1 MFTKAIKLKRKFLA
15 ARENVADKV
24 NEIAKESGRTV
35 FSIVNEALSAFIAA
49 KEAGRTLLSIIEE
62 GKNAQLARNAGM
74 ILVPEASYDS
84 LLESCA
90 IVPRIYDGW
99 KSAGTVFG
107 KYLYVNEIHEDTE
120 SVETALKEVIG
131 GNPDVAFSKEKLV
144 CISPRLGVKQ
154 TEAVS
159 AFLEGLLQSL
169 NLTVTAKEV
178 SKGIIII
185 TFKQEGE

>member
-1 MFTKAIKLKRKFLA
+1 MKRKFLA
-15 ARENVADKV
+15 AKENVADKV

-35 FSIVNEALSAFIAA
+35 FSIVNEALSAFVIA
-49 KEAGRTLLSIIEE
+49 KEAGRSLPSIIEE

-74 ILVPEASYDS
+74 ILVPEASYDI

-90 IVPRIYDGW
+90 ITPRVYDGW
-99 KSAGTVFG
+99 KTAGAVFG
-107 KYLYVNEIHEDTE
+107 KYLYVNEIHEDTR

-131 GNPDVAFSKEKLV
+131 GNPDIAFTEEKVV
-144 CISPRLGVKQ
+144 CISPRMVEKQ

-159 AFLEGLLQSL
+159 AFLEGLLHSL
-169 NLTVTAKEV
+169 NLTVTAKEI

-185 TFKQEGE
+185 TFKREGE

>member
-15 ARENVADKV
+15 AKENVAERV

-35 FSIVNEALSAFIAA
+35 FSIVNEALSAFIIA
-49 KEAGRTLLSIIEE
+49 KEAGKTLPSIIEE

-90 IVPRIYDGW
+90 ITPRIYDGW
-99 KSAGTVFG
+99 RTAGMVFG
-107 KYLYVNEIHEDTE
+107 KYLYVKEIHEDTK

-131 GNPDVAFSKEKLV
+131 GNPDITLSEERLV
-144 CISPRLGVKQ
+144 CISPRLGEKQ

-159 AFLEGLLQSL
+159 AFLEGLLHSL

-185 TFKQEGE
+185 NFKQEGE